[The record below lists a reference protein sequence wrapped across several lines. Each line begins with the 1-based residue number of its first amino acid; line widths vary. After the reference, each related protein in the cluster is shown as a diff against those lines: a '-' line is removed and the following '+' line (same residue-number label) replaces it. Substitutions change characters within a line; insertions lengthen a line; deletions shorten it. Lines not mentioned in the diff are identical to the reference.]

1 LTPGDSARILPR
13 NSEGKSMADEQP
25 IPTVPDDDSKKDT
38 VRINL
43 PPGGVVK
50 PAGSPTPTVRLKP
63 AAAPVP
69 VATDDE
75 SKKETAVMGM
85 PVATPKPKKDTSRVQ
100 VPAAKPGQPET
111 PRPTVKLKR
120 EEGTSQI
127 APPAPAVPTPT
138 PAAAPAGRAAA
149 APAPATSG
157 VDLGLAIA
165 AMLIAL
171 AVAGYLFSLSRG

>member
-1 LTPGDSARILPR
+1 
-13 NSEGKSMADEQP
+13 MADEQP
-25 IPTVPDDDSKKDT
+25 IQNVPDDDSKKDT

-43 PPGGVVK
+43 PQGGAVK

-63 AAAPVP
+63 SPVPGAPVS
-69 VATDDE
+69 DDE

-100 VPAAKPGQPET
+100 VPAAKPGVPET

-127 APPAPAVPTPT
+127 APQSPTAPA
-138 PAAAPAGRAAA
+138 PAAAPATRPAVTA
-149 APAPATSG
+149 APTISG
-157 VDLGLAIA
+157 VDVGLAIA
-165 AMLIAL
+165 AMVLAL
-171 AVAGYLFSLSRG
+171 AVAGYLFSLSNG